1 MKLKKSLII
10 IVGIAAIIYG
20 GFLIKKSIYDKGY
33 PSESDEKEI
42 FLGYYVISKGLPNTK
57 QNRNKYR
64 SMTLQQLKKEL
75 GITDTVVE

>member
-33 PSESDEKEI
+33 PSESDE
-42 FLGYYVISKGLPNTK
+42 N
-57 QNRNKYR
+57 
-64 SMTLQQLKKEL
+64 
-75 GITDTVVE
+75 